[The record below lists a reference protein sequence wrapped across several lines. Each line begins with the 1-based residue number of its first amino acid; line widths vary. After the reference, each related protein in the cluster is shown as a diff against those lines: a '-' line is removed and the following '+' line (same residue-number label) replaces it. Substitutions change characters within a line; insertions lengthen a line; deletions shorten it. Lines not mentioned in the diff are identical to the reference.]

1 MSVFV
6 KATFSTATEVVADQ
20 LRATILSGALEPG
33 SQLPSEKELVDA
45 LGVSRATLRESL
57 RTLENQGLII
67 RRHGVG
73 TFVRSHSILK
83 NLNVNHGISDMIAS
97 AGSIPGTSHL
107 IIREEQADADLAES
121 LNIEPNANVVVVERV
136 RVADDRP
143 VVYSLDIFARS
154 LTPKTAEGLHF
165 LRERSIY
172 EYFHS
177 ELNLTIHHGIA
188 KLSAVKADRE
198 LSRHL
203 GICEGSALLYIRQVD
218 YLSDEQPV
226 LLSIEYHVPDAFEV
240 IVYRTGPGGAGDVS
254 SIVRQL

>member
-1 MSVFV
+1 MSIFV

-20 LRATILSGALEPG
+20 LRKAILSGAFEPG
-33 SQLPSEKELVDA
+33 SQLPPEKELVDA

-73 TFVRSHSILK
+73 TFVRSRFILK
-83 NLNVNHGISDMIAS
+83 NLNVNYGITDMISS

-121 LNIEPNANVVVVERV
+121 LNIESNAKVVVVERV

-154 LTPKTAEGLHF
+154 LTPNKIEDLHF

-188 KLSAVKADRE
+188 RLSAAKADKE

-203 GICEGSALLYIRQVD
+203 GIREGASLLYIRQVD

-226 LLSIEYHVPDAFEV
+226 LLSHEYHVSDAFEV
-240 IVYRTGPGGAGDVS
+240 IVYRTGPGG
-254 SIVRQL
+254 SI